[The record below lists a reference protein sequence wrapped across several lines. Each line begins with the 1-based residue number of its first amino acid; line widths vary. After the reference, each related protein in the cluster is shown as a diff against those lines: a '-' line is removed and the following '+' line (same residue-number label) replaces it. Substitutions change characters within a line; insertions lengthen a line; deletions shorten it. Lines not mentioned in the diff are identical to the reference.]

1 MIIMALFQGLNLQ
14 HRRHVFHNIG
24 RRLHNII
31 TLHLVYLD
39 IYIYESLA
47 GYNYTTF
54 LFWLRFR
61 ARTPDTG
68 TRNFTILVE
77 SIMDIIIMHV
87 DFLKSICDNFF
98 LKFNT
103 FALSVQIGFVLGYES
118 LSLGPCIL
126 IVGFM
131 DIFIMHLSFFYSKIG
146 RKREEHICECGL
158 ANEALGVLW

>member
-1 MIIMALFQGLNLQ
+1 
-14 HRRHVFHNIG
+14 
-24 RRLHNII
+24 
-31 TLHLVYLD
+31 
-39 IYIYESLA
+39 
-47 GYNYTTF
+47 
-54 LFWLRFR
+54 
-61 ARTPDTG
+61 
-68 TRNFTILVE
+68 
-77 SIMDIIIMHV
+77 MHV